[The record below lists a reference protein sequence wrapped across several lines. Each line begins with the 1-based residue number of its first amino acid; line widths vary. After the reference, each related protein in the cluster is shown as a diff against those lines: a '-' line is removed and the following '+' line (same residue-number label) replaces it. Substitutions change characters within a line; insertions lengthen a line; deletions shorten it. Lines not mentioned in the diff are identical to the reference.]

1 MCGIAGFF
9 NPFTDYTKEELYHKK
24 ILDSMNQAQKHRGP
38 DDEGTYLSDLCGL
51 AQVRLNIIDLVT
63 GHQPMQRTRGDRTC
77 VIAYNGEIYNTPEL
91 KAELL
96 LAGETFQ
103 TTSDTEVILAG
114 FFRHGP
120 DYIKK
125 LNGIYAIALWDDRAK
140 ELHLFRDR
148 LGVKPLFYTQRASHT
163 PSLCGSGGLRPA
175 KHTPPD
181 NTLVFASEIKGLF
194 AFPGITPAIDRNG
207 LCEIFALGPAKTYGK
222 GVFKN
227 IVEVLPGEHIF
238 FDRTSCKKEFYWK
251 LESRPHTDSFEK
263 TIEKTRWLLTDS
275 IKRQMVSDVP
285 ISTFLSGGVDSSIVT
300 AVCAEELKKRG
311 KTLDTF
317 SFDFAD
323 NDKYFK
329 SNAFQPSQDR
339 PFVEQMADT
348 LGTNHRFLECS
359 SQDQIDCLY
368 KAVDARDLPCMAD
381 VESSMLYFCSRVK
394 EFDTV
399 ALTGECAD
407 EIFGGYPWFHKKEA
421 FETNAFPWSPHMEP
435 RQTLL
440 CDSLIQEL
448 HMEDYARAA
457 YEKTIS
463 ETPVLLEDSPEE
475 KRRREIAYLN
485 LCWFMA
491 TLLDRMDRT
500 SMYNGLEA
508 RVPFA
513 DYRIVEYVFNV
524 PWSMKCPDGIV
535 KGLLRHAAEGLLPKE
550 ILWRKKSPYPKT
562 YDPHY
567 EKLLGSRLKDVL
579 DSPNAPIRNLLDTKK
594 VQRFLDSPS
603 DYGRPWYGQ
612 LMAGPQMLAYMLQVN
627 YWMEKYKIRIV

>member
-9 NPFTDYTKEELYHKK
+9 NPFTDHTKEEISCRN
-24 ILDSMNQAQKHRGP
+24 ILKSMNHVQKRRGP
-38 DDEGTYLSDLCGL
+38 DDEGIYLSDLCGL
-51 AQVRLNIIDLVT
+51 AHVRLTVIDLVT
-63 GHQPMQRTRGDRTC
+63 GHQPMRRTRNAHTC
-77 VIAYNGEIYNTPEL
+77 IITYNGEIYNMAEL

-96 LAGETFQ
+96 LENETFR
-103 TTSDTEVILAG
+103 TASDTEVILAG
-114 FFRHGP
+114 FLRHGP

-125 LNGIYAIALWDDRAK
+125 LNGIFAIALWDDTKK

-148 LGVKPLFYTQRASHT
+148 LGVKPLFYTMQD
-163 PSLCGSGGLRPA
+163 
-175 KHTPPD
+175 K
-181 NTLVFASEIKGLF
+181 TLVFSSEIKGLF
-194 AFPGITPAIDRNG
+194 AYPGVTPVLDKDG

-222 GVFKN
+222 GVFQN
-227 IVEVLPGEHIF
+227 ILEVLPGEHIT
-238 FDRTSCKKEFYWK
+238 FDRTMCQKEFYWK
-251 LESRPHTDSFEK
+251 LESRPHSDSFED

-275 IKRQMVSDVP
+275 IKRQMISDVP

-300 AVCAEELKKRG
+300 AVCAKELKKRE

-317 SFDFAD
+317 SFDFTD
-323 NDKYFK
+323 NDKYFR

-339 PFVEQMADT
+339 PFVEYMAAA

-359 SQDQIDCLY
+359 GQDQLDCLY
-368 KAVDARDLPCMAD
+368 KAVDARDLPGMAD
-381 VESSMLYFCSRVK
+381 VESSMLYFCSQVK
-394 EFDTV
+394 EFNTV

-421 FETNAFPWSPHMEP
+421 FETHAFPWSPGMGP

-440 CDSLIQEL
+440 DDSLIQEL
-448 HMEDYARAA
+448 HMEDYANAA
-457 YEKTIS
+457 YEKTIR
-463 ETPVLLEDSPEE
+463 ETPRLLEDSPEE
-475 KRRREIAYLN
+475 SRRREIAWLN
-485 LCWFMA
+485 LRWFMA

-535 KGLLRHAAEGLLPKE
+535 KGLLRHSGKDLLPEE

-567 EKLLGSRLKDVL
+567 EQLLGNRLKDVL
-579 DSPNAPIRNLLDTKK
+579 ASPNAPVCSLLDSKK
-594 VQRFLDSPS
+594 VRRFLDSPS
-603 DYGRPWYGQ
+603 DYGKPWYGQ

-627 YWMEKYKIRIV
+627 YWMEKYHIRLC